1 MATRRSS
8 RLPTPG
14 YSSDFLRRRRR
25 GAPASGLLR
34 APVLSFHTHSL
45 HYFSKHPTQL
55 VWVVPHAP
63 GTAST
68 ALPATA
74 CCREHRSALFAPRL
88 FPGPE
93 NPKPTY
99 SSTAIRLRCNWTV
112 EMTGMPTAARARR
125 QMPKTLS
132 SRYSWRTAPAAPA
145 TPETPLLTSV
155 FLSPSTAGLAS
166 ARACVCLSLRAS
178 AKGMCV

>member
-34 APVLSFHTHSL
+34 APALSFHTHSL
-45 HYFSKHPTQL
+45 HYFSQHPTQL

-88 FPGPE
+88 FPGSE

-125 QMPKTLS
+125 QMPKTRS
-132 SRYSWRTAPAAPA
+132 SRHSWRRAPAAPGDA
-145 TPETPLLTSV
+145 SDASPHSV